1 MSCLKN
7 NKNITFIDTG
17 YYIYWHLG
25 GKYFIRDI
33 TQFPMKVTS
42 NIICCTCLGKVIF
55 LSQVLNGLKLYSA
68 YSNVSQ
74 LSC

>member
-17 YYIYWHLG
+17 YYIYCHLG

-33 TQFPMKVTS
+33 TQFPMKVTEH
-42 NIICCTCLGKVIF
+42 NLCQFLLGKR
-55 LSQVLNGLKLYSA
+55 SYSSA
-68 YSNVSQ
+68 KF
-74 LSC
+74 